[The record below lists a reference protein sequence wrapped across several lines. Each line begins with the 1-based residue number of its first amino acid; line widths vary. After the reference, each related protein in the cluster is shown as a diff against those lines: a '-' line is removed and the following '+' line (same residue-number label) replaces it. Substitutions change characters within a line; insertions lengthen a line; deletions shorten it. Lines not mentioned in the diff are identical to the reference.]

1 MWQEKRYFLYF
12 CTRYYIYI
20 ALKFKLA
27 VKTNL
32 YDNPTNYHTLKKLKK
47 KYVLKFLYKNTR
59 TL

>member
-20 ALKFKLA
+20 LPLKFKFKLA

-47 KYVLKFLYKNTR
+47 KYVFKIFI
-59 TL
+59 